1 MALLFQC
8 RVMLLEVFEYQRS
21 PMQWFCN
28 LHLWISFAANLLVA
42 CLLVFKFS
50 FNWFMYL
57 LSIFKNLLSDSALIA
72 VQCAQ
77 WGKIYDPVQTCWC
90 DQHSTKVYCC
100 TNQTISIHTKPCWTL
115 QSGQNLPFL
124 RLQTCWRQSTQ
135 YASSIRLKSYQTKL

>member
-1 MALLFQC
+1 MSKNSNGPASP
-8 RVMLLEVFEYQRS
+8 VM
-21 PMQWFCN
+21 
-28 LHLWISFAANLLVA
+28 IFAASLFFGNFQV
-42 CLLVFKFS
+42 S
-50 FNWFMYL
+50 IDNMYL
-57 LSIFKNLLSDSALIA
+57 LSIFKNLLSDSAMIA

-77 WGKIYDPVQTCWC
+77 WGKIYDLVQTCWC